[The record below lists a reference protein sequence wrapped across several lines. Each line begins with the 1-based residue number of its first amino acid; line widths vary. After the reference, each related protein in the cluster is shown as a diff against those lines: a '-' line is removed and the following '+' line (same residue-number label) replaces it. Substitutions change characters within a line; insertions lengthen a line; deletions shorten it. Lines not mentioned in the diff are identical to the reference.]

1 MIWRQRRTCTSPQP
15 VRHSREPRGADF
27 VTSQPPSQP
36 GGNEYG
42 SMPPYASGGAP
53 TARNSGLSIAS
64 LVLGIVLGAIG
75 LRQARAGRAG
85 RRGLAL
91 AGLIAGVIGLVLS
104 VVVFAYALK
113 RTQACQDRIG
123 HAPSRAELEQCIR

>member
-1 MIWRQRRTCTSPQP
+1 M
-15 VRHSREPRGADF
+15 
-27 VTSQPPSQP
+27 TSQPPSQP

-64 LVLGIVLGAIG
+64 LVLGIVSIPAALTVWIGAICGVLAIVLGAIG

-104 VVVFAYALK
+104 VVVFAYAVK

-123 HAPSRAELEQCIR
+123 HAPSRAELEQCIREGV